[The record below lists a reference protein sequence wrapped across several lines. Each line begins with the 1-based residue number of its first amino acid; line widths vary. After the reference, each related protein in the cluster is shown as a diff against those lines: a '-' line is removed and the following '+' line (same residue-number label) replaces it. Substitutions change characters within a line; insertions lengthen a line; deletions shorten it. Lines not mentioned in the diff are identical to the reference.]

1 MNLVVQIN
9 LGRES
14 LSKLITT
21 VFVEQPQAKP
31 VCLLSIHCQF
41 SDIDELWDF
50 VNSIFGIIHGLMN
63 KRLSE
68 NMAKS
73 FNTCRESFYVIN
85 SPRMVNACEKSRFV
99 YAQLSGDTCI
109 LLRLIIFKFIFLF
122 FLHVTISMHNI
133 KIKYST
139 TIPKVRGGM

>member
-1 MNLVVQIN
+1 MREQNVWNEQKEMWQKSIPKTLKWHMWHHVNLMNLVVQTN

-14 LSKLITT
+14 LSK
-21 VFVEQPQAKP
+21 FVEQPQAKP

-73 FNTCRESFYVIN
+73 FNTCRESF
-85 SPRMVNACEKSRFV
+85 
-99 YAQLSGDTCI
+99 
-109 LLRLIIFKFIFLF
+109 
-122 FLHVTISMHNI
+122 
-133 KIKYST
+133 
-139 TIPKVRGGM
+139 